1 MAGLYRKRRIV
12 TNTVFLAKVC
22 DKVEPR
28 ERTRISTKL
37 MMFLRPRVDSALAI
51 AANQI
56 GIQKR
61 AFIVNEGKCF
71 RYYINPE
78 LIETIGEPVEHE
90 EGCLSIPGELH
101 TPMRYPEIKVTDE
114 INGEQ
119 TLTGLMAAIW
129 QHEVDHLNGILI
141 NGG

>member
-1 MAGLYRKRRIV
+1 MKRRIV
-12 TNTVFLAKVC
+12 KDLAFLSQVC
-22 DKVEPR
+22 DKVEVKD
-28 ERTRISTKL
+28 RTQISTKL
-37 MMFLRPRVDSALAI
+37 MMAMRSRVDSALAI

-78 LIETIGEPVEHE
+78 LIETIGEPAEHE

-114 INGEQ
+114 INGEK

>member
-1 MAGLYRKRRIV
+1 MKRRIV
-12 TNTVFLAKVC
+12 KDLAFLSQVC
-22 DKVEPR
+22 TKVESKD
-28 ERTRISTKL
+28 RTQISTKL
-37 MMFLRPRVDSALAI
+37 LMAMRPRTGWALAI

-56 GIQKR
+56 GVQKR

-71 RYYINPE
+71 KYYINPE
-78 LIETIGEPVEHE
+78 LIETIGDPVEHE
-90 EGCLSIPGELH
+90 EGCLSLPEEHH
-101 TPMRYPEIKVTDE
+101 TPMRYPEIRVTDE

-119 TLTGLMAAIW
+119 TLTGLMAAVW

>member
-1 MAGLYRKRRIV
+1 MKRRIV
-12 TNTVFLAKVC
+12 KDLAFLSQVC
-22 DKVEPR
+22 DKVEVKD
-28 ERTRISTKL
+28 RTQISTKL
-37 MMFLRPRVDSALAI
+37 MMAMRPRVGWALAI

-61 AFIVNEGKCF
+61 AFIIDEGKCF

-78 LIETIGEPVEHE
+78 LIETIGDPVEHT
-90 EGCLSIPGELH
+90 EGCLSIPGEQY
-101 TPMRYPEIKVTDE
+101 TPMRYPEIRVTDE

-119 TLTGLMAAIW
+119 TLTDLMAAVW